1 MAVPKAHFG
10 LEIGL
15 NRIVHEAQLRCCW
28 GAGGALTAIF
38 RLSQDK
44 TASSLHPPARQAL
57 RDKPG

>member
-28 GAGGALTAIF
+28 GAGGALKVIF
-38 RLSQDK
+38 PSVRTKLPGHCIHLQ
-44 TASSLHPPARQAL
+44 AR
-57 RDKPG
+57 P

>member
-28 GAGGALTAIF
+28 GAGGALTASF
-38 RLSQDK
+38 
-44 TASSLHPPARQAL
+44 ASARTKPPRHCIHLHAR
-57 RDKPG
+57 P